1 MLEFISV
8 LPSTGDGAR
17 LGGLEP
23 DRQPSLPLM
32 RDAALAAEEAGFH
45 TILITT
51 GHTNNHFDDCVGYL
65 DSVVTTSAL
74 IPLTTRIRL
83 LLAIRPGSV
92 DAALCARIGA
102 TMDMFSNGRFLI
114 NIVSGAAPTVMYGE
128 NVDDTGRHE
137 RAAEFTQVL
146 QLLWTR
152 ERASFDGR
160 YFTLRDATCWP
171 KPRQHPHPPVYMSG
185 NSPATLDTAAGLA
198 DCLLM
203 PGMTLEQAT
212 GAAETAK
219 RQAAERGRRL
229 QLGIHFY
236 VTARATRQQALDAAE
251 DQVGHVAETVRARL
265 GGQLGVATGQPDS
278 VYWTGMRR
286 LWRGASIALV
296 GSYQEIADMLMRY
309 AAVGFTAFVIS
320 AYPARGEAKRFG
332 EEVMPRLPHG
342 LVERGQVS

>member
-1 MLEFISV
+1 MLKFISV

-23 DRQPSLPLM
+23 DRRPSLPLM

-45 TILITT
+45 AILITT
-51 GHTNNHFDDCVGYL
+51 GHTNNHFDDRVGYV
-65 DSVVTTSAL
+65 DSVVTASTL
-74 IPLTTRIRL
+74 IPLTGRIRL
-83 LLAIRPGSV
+83 LLAIRPGSI

-102 TMDMFSNGRFLI
+102 TMDVFSNGRFLV
-114 NIVSGAAPTVMYGE
+114 NIVCGAAPAVMYGE
-128 NVDDTGRHE
+128 NVDETGRHA

-146 QLLWTR
+146 QLLWTC

-171 KPRQHPHPPVYMSG
+171 KPRQHPYPPIYMSG
-185 NSPATLDTAAGLA
+185 SSPATLDMAAGLA

-203 PGMTLEQAT
+203 PGMPLEQAA
-212 GAAETAK
+212 GAAEAAN
-219 RQAAERGRRL
+219 RLAAERGRRL

-236 VTARATRQQALDAAE
+236 VTARATRQQALEAAD
-251 DQVGHVAETVRARL
+251 DQVGHVAEAVRARL
-265 GGQLGVATGQPDS
+265 GGQSGAAVGPPDS
-278 VYWTGMRR
+278 VYWMGMRR

-296 GSYQEIADMLMRY
+296 GSYQEIADTLARY
-309 AAVGFTAFVIS
+309 ADAGFTAFVIS
-320 AYPARGEAKRFG
+320 AYPASGEARRFG

-342 LVERGQVS
+342 PVGRGPVG